1 MPAEA
6 IADFFK
12 AGTVFAA
19 LPTEEILALAAVARE
34 DRYRARDYIFM
45 EGDASAWFWLGS
57 SVWPNAKARA
67 KRAGSCFPSTSPAR
81 PSLT

>member
-34 DRYRARDYIFM
+34 D
-45 EGDASAWFWLGS
+45 S

-67 KRAGSCFPSTSPAR
+67 KRVGSCFPSTSPAR